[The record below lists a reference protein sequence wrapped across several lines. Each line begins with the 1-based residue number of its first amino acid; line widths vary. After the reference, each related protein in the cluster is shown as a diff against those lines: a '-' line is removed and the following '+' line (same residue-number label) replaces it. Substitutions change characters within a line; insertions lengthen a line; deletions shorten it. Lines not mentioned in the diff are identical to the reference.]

1 VRVCRAIEMVNV
13 RRSETK
19 MRTSLTYGLVMVTMM
34 MMTVLMYA
42 TDTVSAV
49 SGSRF
54 ASHIQLR
61 AF

>member
-1 VRVCRAIEMVNV
+1 MVNV